1 MKSHDSVNAKPT
13 IFISGNDFFSKKI
26 TVILKNQI
34 SHCIKIKI
42 NICGEGSGT

>member
-13 IFISGNDFFSKKI
+13 IFISENIFFSKKI
-26 TVILKNQI
+26 TVILKI
-34 SHCIKIKI
+34 RFPHCIKIKI